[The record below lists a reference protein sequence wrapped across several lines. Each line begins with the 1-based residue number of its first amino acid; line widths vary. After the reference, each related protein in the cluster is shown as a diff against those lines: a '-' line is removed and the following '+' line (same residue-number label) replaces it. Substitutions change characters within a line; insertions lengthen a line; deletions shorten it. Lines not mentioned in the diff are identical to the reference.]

1 MKSTYRIISRKQAR
15 KLAASI
21 VEEMD
26 FCEVIK
32 LLNYNTEVF
41 FEPCCAEMRV
51 KISNRFDVNEDTAS
65 EVDKLA
71 LVARN
76 L

>member
-1 MKSTYRIISRKQAR
+1 MKSTYRIISRNQAR
-15 KLAASI
+15 KLATNI

-26 FCEVIK
+26 FDEIIK
-32 LLNYNTEVF
+32 ILNYNTEVF
-41 FEPCCAEMRV
+41 FEPCAEMRV

-71 LVARN
+71 NIARN